1 MWRSKLQTEVVK
13 ALKAGDSERVEV
25 IRYLI
30 SLIDKKAMTVEVGKM
45 TEADEMGVL
54 WKEMK
59 NKQEVRE
66 MFAKAGRQEL
76 AHKSDREIKILAE
89 FLPKEAAEE
98 EIETL
103 VRKVVGENAG
113 ANFGMVMGKVTKELA
128 GRADGQR
135 IAMVVKKVLG

>member
-30 SLIDKKAMTVEVGKM
+30 SLIDKKALTVEVGKM

-59 NKQEVRE
+59 NKQEARE

-76 AHKSDREIKILAE
+76 ADKSDKEIKILAE
-89 FLPKEAAEE
+89 FLPKEASEE
-98 EIETL
+98 EIEIL
-103 VRKVVGENAG
+103 VRKMVGENAG

>member
-30 SLIDKKAMTVEVGKM
+30 SLIDKKALTVEVGKM

-59 NKQEVRE
+59 NKQEARE

-76 AHKSDREIKILAE
+76 ADKSDKEIKILAE
-89 FLPKEAAEE
+89 FLPW
-98 EIETL
+98 TS
-103 VRKVVGENAG
+103 
-113 ANFGMVMGKVTKELA
+113 GKLLKLSWQLNLELLFPS
-128 GRADGQR
+128 
-135 IAMVVKKVLG
+135 II